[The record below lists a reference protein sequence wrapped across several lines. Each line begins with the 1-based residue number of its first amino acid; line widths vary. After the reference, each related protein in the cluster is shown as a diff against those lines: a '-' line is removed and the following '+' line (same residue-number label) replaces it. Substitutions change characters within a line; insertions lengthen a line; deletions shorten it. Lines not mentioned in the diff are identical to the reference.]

1 MSDGSL
7 QRRRRQILMRGAGL
21 AGACLLGIPLG
32 GRDAEAAKTSKA
44 AFLYQDHPRDGKR
57 CGDCRFFSVA
67 SGQADTGTCALVEGA
82 IDRDGWCIAFSSK
95 A

>member
-1 MSDGSL
+1 MNDRSL
-7 QRRRRQILMRGAGL
+7 QRKRRQVLKRSAGL
-21 AGACLLGIPLG
+21 VGACLLGTALG

-67 SGQADTGTCALVEGA
+67 GGQADSGTCALVEGA
-82 IDRDGWCIAFSSK
+82 IDRDGWCIAFSPK